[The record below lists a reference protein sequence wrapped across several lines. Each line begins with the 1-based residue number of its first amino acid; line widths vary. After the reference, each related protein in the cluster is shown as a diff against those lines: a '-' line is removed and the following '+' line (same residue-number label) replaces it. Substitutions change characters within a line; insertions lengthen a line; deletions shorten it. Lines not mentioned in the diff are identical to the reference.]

1 VDGLFPRIKKRIADG
16 RPIDEPG
23 AWIGVQR
30 PARPKDV
37 AAAEAK
43 LGFALPHS
51 LRQLYTEIGNGGFG
65 PFLGLIPLSR
75 DSLGKKATPD
85 ETRFTLVESYL
96 DLVKTHPKYAKEPWP
111 TGVVPVFYGGCSSFE
126 FANCNAPNGPIVA
139 VDPGNDKWW
148 ELVFAGRRA
157 IPSLEE
163 RLELW
168 LDEKSPGW

>member
-1 VDGLFPRIKKRIADG
+1 MDALIRSIKMRIADG

-37 AAAEAK
+37 AVAEAT
-43 LGFALPHS
+43 LGFALPHF
-51 LRQLYTEIGNGGFG
+51 LAKLYTEIGNGGFG

-75 DSLGKKATPD
+75 DSLGKKATAD
-85 ETRFTLVESYL
+85 ETRFTLVEHYFG
-96 DLVKTHPKYAKEPWP
+96 LVKGHPKYAKENWP

-126 FANCNAPNGPIVA
+126 FANCNAANGPIVA
-139 VDPGNDKWW
+139 LDPGNDKWW
-148 ELVFAGRRA
+148 ELLFAGRRA

-168 LDEKSPGW
+168 LEGKSAGW